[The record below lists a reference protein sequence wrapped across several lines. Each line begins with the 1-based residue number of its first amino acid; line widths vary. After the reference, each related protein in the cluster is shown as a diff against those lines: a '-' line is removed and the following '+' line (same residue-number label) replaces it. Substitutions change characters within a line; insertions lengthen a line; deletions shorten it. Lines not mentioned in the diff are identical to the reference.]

1 MKSIIKTLL
10 TESLF
15 DRQSPQQVTLLN
27 QFLKFVIT
35 QLKISNPNVK
45 IQFGREGLV
54 TTASYGDKNVRV
66 YAKDR
71 ALVDI
76 MRSLAHE
83 LVHMKQDVEGRLD
96 QVHHEQNNEAGSPI
110 ENEANSIAGVL
121 IRKFGEQHPEIY
133 K

>member
-1 MKSIIKTLL
+1 MKEIIKALL
-10 TESLF
+10 TENLF
-15 DRQSPQQVTLLN
+15 DRQSDEQVMLLN
-27 QFLKFVIT
+27 DFLKFVT
-35 QLKISNPNVK
+35 THLKIVNPNVK

-54 TTASYGDKNVRV
+54 TTASYGNKEVRV

-96 QVHHEQNNEAGSPI
+96 PTTDADGATGSPI
-110 ENEANSIAGVL
+110 ENEANSVAGVL
-121 IRKFGEQHPEIY
+121 IRNFGKLHPEIY
-133 K
+133 I

>member
-1 MKSIIKTLL
+1 MKGVIKTLL

-15 DRQSPQQVTLLN
+15 DMQSKEQIALLN
-27 QFLKFVIT
+27 EFLRFAT
-35 QLKISNPNVK
+35 NYLKISNPRVK

-54 TTASYGDKNVRV
+54 TTASYGEKNVRV

-96 QVHHEQNNEAGSPI
+96 QAHHEQNNEAGSPI
-110 ENEANSIAGVL
+110 ENEANSVAGVL
-121 IRKFGEQHPEIY
+121 IRKFGEQHTEIY
-133 K
+133 N

>member
-1 MKSIIKTLL
+1 MKEIIKALL
-10 TESLF
+10 TENLF
-15 DRQSPQQVTLLN
+15 DRQSDEQVMLLN
-27 QFLKFVIT
+27 DFLKFVT
-35 QLKISNPNVK
+35 THLKIVNPNVK

-54 TTASYGDKNVRV
+54 TTASYGNKEVRV

-96 QVHHEQNNEAGSPI
+96 QVHHDQNNEAGSPI
-110 ENEANSIAGVL
+110 ENEANSVAGVL
-121 IRKFGEQHPEIY
+121 IRKFGELHSEIY
-133 K
+133 I